1 MAYGPRREIRV
12 ILNRG
17 KINPQPSSATKNST
31 GDGET
36 AEKETMN
43 SQASTLT
50 NCNESEWEGPVSGL
64 KSQRLL
70 EKNYP
75 PLRLRNSFEPLA
87 STSELEQM
95 DTATAEPNS
104 NVVRASNNDVTKEK
118 MPPPIIVHGF
128 FKKHARFTAR
138 LQGEIGKHYTVKFTK
153 FNTNIHT
160 KNKKDWV
167 KVQEILKHDNI
178 EFHTYTHKD
187 NKTHAFVL
195 RGLDQKPELEDIAE
209 ALKTEQIAIIN
220 IYNMRAT
227 NRPAYLVVTDNTI
240 TMAKLD
246 NIKYVLN
253 TKITWHRHM
262 NSKVF
267 VQCHRCQKWGHATAN
282 CHARP
287 RCLKCAEEH
296 LTRECPID
304 RTDTP
309 RCANCSGN
317 HTANN
322 IECPVYIQKLDAA
335 QEKRTRRNNISD
347 KSKLVPAPPP
357 ARNAWEKRTS
367 TTGHE
372 ATPTHNRTTDTTIG
386 DNPQAQQSNTMNL
399 LTQIKELNNLCN
411 INNLIRALTDLNKLL
426 RKTTTSEERFMTVL
440 QFTQNV
446 ASYNI

>member
-1 MAYGPRREIRV
+1 
-12 ILNRG
+12 
-17 KINPQPSSATKNST
+17 
-31 GDGET
+31 
-36 AEKETMN
+36 MN
-43 SQASTLT
+43 
-50 NCNESEWEGPVSGL
+50 N
-64 KSQRLL
+64 
-70 EKNYP
+70 
-75 PLRLRNSFEPLA
+75 
-87 STSELEQM
+87 
-95 DTATAEPNS
+95 
-104 NVVRASNNDVTKEK
+104 
-118 MPPPIIVHGF
+118 
-128 FKKHARFTAR
+128 
-138 LQGEIGKHYTVKFTK
+138 
-153 FNTNIHT
+153 
-160 KNKKDWV
+160 
-167 KVQEILKHDNI
+167 
-178 EFHTYTHKD
+178 
-187 NKTHAFVL
+187 
-195 RGLDQKPELEDIAE
+195 
-209 ALKTEQIAIIN
+209 
-220 IYNMRAT
+220 
-227 NRPAYLVVTDNTI
+227 
-240 TMAKLD
+240 
-246 NIKYVLN
+246 
-253 TKITWHRHM
+253 
-262 NSKVF
+262 KVF

-296 LTRECPID
+296 LTRECPIG
-304 RTDTP
+304 RTHTP
-309 RCANCSGN
+309 RCANCSGT

-411 INNLIRALTDLNKLL
+411 INNLIRALTDLNNLL